1 MMLTIIWGKYYHK
14 RCPPTRPRNMPRQ
27 NSISALFTTEGR
39 YRKLFLTHLS
49 DMASDFS
56 LKWIASLN
64 APNGILDPAPFRLP
78 MLSGRP
84 MNYFG

>member
-1 MMLTIIWGKYYHK
+1 
-14 RCPPTRPRNMPRQ
+14 
-27 NSISALFTTEGR
+27 
-39 YRKLFLTHLS
+39 LS

>member
-1 MMLTIIWGKYYHK
+1 VLTD
-14 RCPPTRPRNMPRQ
+14 R
-27 NSISALFTTEGR
+27 SAKHATAKVDIRAFHDRGR

>member
-1 MMLTIIWGKYYHK
+1 MSETVLTD
-14 RCPPTRPRNMPRQ
+14 PTAKHAAAKFD
-27 NSISALFTTEGR
+27 ISAFHNRGR
-39 YRKLFLTHLS
+39 YRELFLTHLS

-78 MLSGRP
+78 MLSAGQ
-84 MNYFG
+84 